1 MQKWKIT
8 TPTAMDIAC
17 KCVSGVFAIIST
29 LCGTFI
35 LWIAPGYNP
44 EVKDKSSFLVDRV
57 MVWAMSYFVYDFFAM
72 YHVYIARKETLNDSV
87 RTANMNQENS
97 NLSQSSK
104 SEQSLDA
111 KHESN
116 ELRNNS
122 ISDDNSSNG
131 DTSILSSVNKNTM
144 NSNCDKDQK
153 SIGEQIGWVSSNGTS
168 HENAR
173 YDVIY

>member
-17 KCVSGVFAIIST
+17 KCVSGGFAIIST
-29 LCGTFI
+29 LCGIFI
-35 LWIAPGYNP
+35 LWIQPGYNA
-44 EVKDKSSFLVDRV
+44 EVKDRSSFLVDRV

-72 YHVYIARKETLNDSV
+72 YHVYIARKETSNDNSE
-87 RTANMNQENS
+87 TANMNQENS
-97 NLSQSSK
+97 NLSQTSK
-104 SEQSLDA
+104 SEKSWDV
-111 KHESN
+111 KHDSN

-122 ISDDNSSNG
+122 ISDHNSSNG
-131 DTSILSSVNKNTM
+131 DNSILSSVNKNIL

-153 SIGEQIGWVSSNGTS
+153 SIGEQISWVSSNGTS
-168 HENAR
+168 HKNAR